1 MWAITWPRG
10 LFFCYLCRQDSSCWL
25 QLLLPLPHTQLGSM
39 SSGHRPWS
47 SCHRPQ
53 SSCHRP
59 WLNCH
64 HQSGGL
70 ELSRHVST
78 LVDDLGEQG
87 PAEQSMAGSL
97 GRNNLLISS
106 HFLIKAK
113 SQAPV
118 PDWTMQRTL
127 VVLLYLVILVVS
139 FRCWPWWITEGIN
152 STALNL
158 SDTRPFQSYC
168 LKTNELNAHT
178 LAQKHLIELLMWN
191 ASCVQK
197 HFSYTWQEPLD
208 DQEWETVRRK
218 SFNVLA
224 RRLKLFWCSAF
235 ILYWHWKFRLRKPCK
250 TRKLKTGCL
259 ETAWWF
265 LG

>member
-25 QLLLPLPHTQLGSM
+25 QLLLPLPHTQLGSR

-59 WLNCH
+59 WSNCH

-127 VVLLYLVILVVS
+127 VVLLYLVILAVS

-168 LKTNELNAHT
+168 LKNQWTQRAHT
-178 LAQKHLIELLMWN
+178 CSETSYRVTDVECIVRAKTLQLHLTGAIGW
-191 ASCVQK
+191 SG
-197 HFSYTWQEPLD
+197 
-208 DQEWETVRRK
+208 VR
-218 SFNVLA
+218 N
-224 RRLKLFWCSAF
+224 SAKKVF
-235 ILYWHWKFRLRKPCK
+235 QCPC
-250 TRKLKTGCL
+250 
-259 ETAWWF
+259 
-265 LG
+265 